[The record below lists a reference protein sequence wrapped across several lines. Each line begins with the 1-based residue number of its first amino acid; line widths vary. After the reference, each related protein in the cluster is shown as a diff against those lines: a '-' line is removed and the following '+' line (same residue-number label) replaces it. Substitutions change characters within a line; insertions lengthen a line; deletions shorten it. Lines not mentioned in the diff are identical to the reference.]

1 MLEEESDSD
10 TEGESFSDEFLAY
23 GIENTD
29 SYSREQD
36 WVVQVKNKL
45 HSYQV
50 QDRCRSTMQR
60 DHRETL

>member
-10 TEGESFSDEFLAY
+10 TEGESFSDEFLAC

-29 SYSREQD
+29 SVLREQD
-36 WVVQVKNKL
+36 WMVQVKINDIPIKFK
-45 HSYQV
+45 
-50 QDRCRSTMQR
+50 MQH